1 MVNRYFTVSYSYY
14 VGQAKWAL
22 KIVGRIDEGEKL
34 VRRHPD
40 SNKKFLNL
48 M

>member
-34 VRRHPD
+34 VKQHLY
-40 SNKKFLNL
+40 SNKKFLKL